1 MSLLWAGFLSW
12 VKDDLCPGRAPEGQ
26 VVYSKRS
33 LTLVQSDAFKSAF
46 LQWHS
51 AACSRGCYHV
61 SHTQNRHSSGLGNT
75 RCNRFLFCRFF
86 FPVFNVVPTVESA
99 SHPQNLSTQVM
110 LTFLGTC
117 VPSKMPGVSHGVSAP
132 GSIQALCCLQRG
144 CAMPS
149 SITYNKPLVGA

>member
-46 LQWHS
+46 LQRHS
-51 AACSRGCYHV
+51 AECSRGCYHV
-61 SHTQNRHSSGLGNT
+61 SHTQNRHGSGLGNT

-86 FPVFNVVPTVESA
+86 FLYLMFSVVPTVESLCRILSYAHLSGDLCPIKDARCLPWSLCSGQHPGTLLSSERLHHGPPA
-99 SHPQNLSTQVM
+99 SP
-110 LTFLGTC
+110 
-117 VPSKMPGVSHGVSAP
+117 
-132 GSIQALCCLQRG
+132 
-144 CAMPS
+144 
-149 SITYNKPLVGA
+149 ITSP